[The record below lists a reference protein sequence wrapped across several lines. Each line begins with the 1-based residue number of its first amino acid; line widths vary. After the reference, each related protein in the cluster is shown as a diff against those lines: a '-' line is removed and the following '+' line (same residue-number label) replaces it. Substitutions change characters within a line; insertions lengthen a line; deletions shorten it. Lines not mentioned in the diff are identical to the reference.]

1 MTHTGRCSGAKTDRC
16 KCSCNG
22 ALHGGSAVV
31 ATTWL
36 VTQPGRTEHHSAMSR
51 AQSEIRDWLAG
62 AIADPPGS
70 ATAVTEQAIGA
81 ISDSVAS
88 AIVDALNSGG
98 YRRSAGDH
106 VLCDFL
112 AAAACMMQKFQDQF
126 ERGVA
131 HMVSAVLTSRAVARR
146 SEIPKPLAELAAQA
160 AVDALM
166 NLSPARHFD
175 DLLRAVRISA
185 ISFCPDPTHHDA
197 VVRCCLSPLEKGVL
211 SDAVRQEL
219 TDSLPRGWMT
229 PR

>member
-1 MTHTGRCSGAKTDRC
+1 
-16 KCSCNG
+16 
-22 ALHGGSAVV
+22 
-31 ATTWL
+31 
-36 VTQPGRTEHHSAMSR
+36 MSR
-51 AQSEIRDWLAG
+51 AQSEIRGWLAG

-70 ATAVTEQAIGA
+70 PAAVAGQAVGA

-88 AIVDALNSGG
+88 AIVDALNRGG

-126 ERGVA
+126 ESGVA
-131 HMVSAVLTSRAVARR
+131 HMVSAVLMSRAVARR

-185 ISFCPDPTHHDA
+185 ISFCPDPVHHDA

-211 SDAVRQEL
+211 SDAIRQEL

-229 PR
+229 SR